1 MSMTRAT
8 LLISGRVQGVAFRH
22 YTSQFAQGQG
32 VSGWVRNLPS
42 GEVEALLEGEADA
55 VRRVIDWC
63 RQGPPAASVS
73 EVKIAWGTFRG
84 EFLDFVIRR

>member
-1 MSMTRAT
+1 MNRTRAT

-22 YTSQFAQGQG
+22 YTSQCAQGQG

-55 VRRVIDWC
+55 VNSVIDWC
-63 RQGPPAASVS
+63 RQGPPAAQVA
-73 EVKIAWGTFRG
+73 EAKIEWGTYSG
-84 EFLDFVIRR
+84 EFIGFVIRR

>member
-1 MSMTRAT
+1 MSMTRAS

-22 YTSQFAQGQG
+22 HSSQFARNQG
-32 VSGWVRNLPS
+32 VKGWVRNLPS
-42 GEVEALLEGEADA
+42 GEVEALLEGDREA

-63 RQGPPAASVS
+63 QHGPPAASVS
-73 EVKIAWGTFRG
+73 EVKIEWGTFRG

>member
-22 YTSQFAQGQG
+22 YTCQFAQGQG
-32 VSGWVRNLPS
+32 VRGWVRNLPS

-55 VRRVIDWC
+55 VRTVIDWC
-63 RQGPPAASVS
+63 RQGPPAAEVS
-73 EVKIAWGTFRG
+73 AVKIQWGTYSG

>member
-1 MSMTRAT
+1 MNKTRAT

-22 YTSQFAQGQG
+22 FTSQFAQGHG

-63 RQGPPAASVS
+63 QKGPPAAEVS
-73 EVKIAWGTFRG
+73 EVKIEWGVFSG
-84 EFLDFVIRR
+84 EFPDFVIRR

>member
-22 YTSQFAQGQG
+22 YTSQFAQSQG
-32 VSGWVRNLPS
+32 VCGWVRNLPS

-63 RQGPPAASVS
+63 QHGPPAATVA
-73 EVKIAWGTFRG
+73 EVKIAWGNFSG
-84 EFLDFVIRR
+84 ECLSFVIRR

>member
-22 YTSQFAQGQG
+22 YTCQFAQSQR

-42 GEVEALLEGEADA
+42 GEVEAQLEGEADA
-55 VRRVIDWC
+55 VRTVIDWC
-63 RQGPPAASVS
+63 QHGPETAQVAG
-73 EVKIAWGTFRG
+73 VKVEWG
-84 EFLDFVIRR
+84 EFCGEFFGFAIRR